1 MKEPESHGRTVP
13 FYLSRCQLFAPGG
26 QAGITGAED
35 QVELAPLSRLFERLP
50 RRRSPRFAAL
60 FVLTA
65 MACWGEPGARGAN
78 SPISAAAT
86 LPAEVDEVDPV
97 LSPAAP
103 PTPAPPEA
111 KAPAAPSPVAR
122 PDQVPS
128 QLVARAQRKLDALS
142 SWVKTRKAELGFALL
157 DLGNGRELLGAGA
170 ERALNPAS
178 NQKLVTAAVALSEL
192 GPDFRYHVGLYG
204 KLEGGAAPRLVIRS
218 NGDPTFRYEELKAFA
233 ERLSALGLKR
243 VSGDILVDQSAFDD
257 RYTPPAFEQQ
267 PGEWSAFR
275 APVSAV
281 SLDRNSTTLHV
292 FPTAA
297 GQLARVEFEPPGY
310 VSVQG
315 EVRTEKGKKRDH
327 VGLTMKPRGLLLGA
341 QVSGG
346 LPEGETVV
354 HITRRIENPEIYAGV
369 VLKRILLN
377 AGIDVQGEVRRGGE
391 DEVAELVGRDSEKL
405 EVLVGQLGKA
415 SDNFYAETLFKTI
428 GMVKRG
434 RPGSAENAAA
444 ATVEWL
450 HSRQLADEGLKVTNG
465 SGLYDANRISARTL
479 ARLLEVAYLD
489 APISRPFQEQLAV
502 GGLDGTLRSRFYA
515 LKNRRSVHAKTGTL
529 NKVTAL
535 SGYVF
540 GPDQRTGVSFSI
552 MVTGTT
558 DHAGARQHIDDLVM
572 ELSDVLWAPRTT
584 AAALARR

>member
-1 MKEPESHGRTVP
+1 M
-13 FYLSRCQLFAPGG
+13 Q
-26 QAGITGAED
+26 
-35 QVELAPLSRLFERLP
+35 LAPLNRLFERLP
-50 RRRSPRFAAL
+50 QRRSPRFAAL

-65 MACWGEPGARGAN
+65 MACWGEPGARGAD
-78 SPISAAAT
+78 SPVSAVAT
-86 LPAEVDEVDPV
+86 LPPEVDDGDPV
-97 LSPAAP
+97 LAPAAP
-103 PTPAPPEA
+103 PTPSPPEP
-111 KAPAAPSPVAR
+111 KAAQASPVAR
-122 PDQVPS
+122 PSQASS
-128 QLVARAQRKLDALS
+128 QLSARAQRKLDALS
-142 SWVKTRKAELGFALL
+142 SWVKTRKAELGFSLL
-157 DLGNGRELLGAGA
+157 DLGSGRELLAEGA

-204 KLEGGAAPRLVIRS
+204 RIEAGIAPRLVIRS
-218 NGDPTFRYEELKAFA
+218 SGDPTFRFEELKAFA
-233 ERLSALGLKR
+233 ERLTALGLKR

-257 RYTPPAFEQQ
+257 QYTPPAFDQQ
-267 PGEWSAFR
+267 PGEWAAFR

-327 VGLTMKPRGLLLGA
+327 VGLTMKPRGLLMSA

-369 VLKRILLN
+369 VLRRVLLN
-377 AGIDVQGEVRRGGE
+377 AGVEVQGEVRRGGE
-391 DEVAELVGRDSEKL
+391 DETSELVGRDSEKL
-405 EVLVGQLGKA
+405 SVLVGQLGKA

-434 RPGSAENAAA
+434 RPGTAANAAA
-444 ATVEWL
+444 VTVEWL
-450 HSRQLADEGLKVTNG
+450 KSRQLADENLKVTNG

-479 ARLLEVAYLD
+479 TRLLEAAYLD
-489 APISRPFQEQLAV
+489 APISRPFQDQLAV

-515 LKNRRSVHAKTGTL
+515 LRSRRSVHAKTGTL

-540 GPDQRTGVSFSI
+540 GPEQQTGVAFSI

-558 DHAGARQHIDDLVM
+558 DHAGARQRIDDLVM
-572 ELSDVLWAPRTT
+572 ELSDVLWAPRTS
-584 AAALARR
+584 AALARR